1 MRDRGAFRGVDWR
14 KWPVMRALSRI
25 RISAL
30 VGGGA
35 WTLCSKLVSQALQL
49 VMFIVA
55 ARILVPAEFGFY
67 AFASAFAV
75 ILVVFSECGWREF
88 LLKSMKCEQR
98 KDEVA
103 TMSALSALLFTLVA
117 IAAAWW
123 VAHVLGRVWEAWLI
137 ALYSL
142 WILPAA
148 LSGVYE
154 GVLIS
159 RGQLHRQAQVRL
171 IAEGCGF
178 LFAVGGLWSGWGAYA
193 LVTGRLVMQSVY
205 LLGAAVAVRWWFIP
219 RFDRGFTAELLEY
232 SRHILFLRVMLQMR
246 SYAGTLAIGSF
257 LGLTDAGFYRAAE
270 RVVAAVSELIAEPAR
285 LLAWTLFRKAGAKDG
300 DGEGATA
307 LGAVATRFMLILM
320 AVSLPVYLGLAL
332 VAERFVPFLLGDKWQ
347 PAAVLVV
354 VLSFKQVF
362 LVPSYVTEPLL
373 SIAGTI
379 CKAPRVALFNGCV
392 SIVMIVLCAPFG
404 VLVAAL
410 GQIVAALIALGTSM
424 YLQSRHGGL
433 HLRPA
438 IMGCGSIFVA
448 CVPMAIGVSV
458 IGYLADGAEM
468 APVWGLVLQ
477 VLGGAVIYP
486 VVLYL
491 LRKTAIEAPLPAT
504 VLKDGGVTGAEA

>member
-1 MRDRGAFRGVDWR
+1 MKGADWR

-25 RISAL
+25 RVSAL

-49 VMFIVA
+49 AMFIVA
-55 ARILVPAEFGFY
+55 AHILVPAEFGFY

-88 LLKSMKCEQR
+88 LLKSAKCEQR
-98 KDEVA
+98 KNEVA
-103 TMSALSALLFTLVA
+103 TMSAVSALLFTLVA
-117 IAAAWW
+117 LVAAWG

-142 WILPAA
+142 WIMPAA

-159 RGQLHRQAQVRL
+159 RGQLRRQAQIRL
-171 IAEGCGF
+171 LAEGCGF
-178 LFAVGGLWSGWGAYA
+178 LFAIGGLWNGWGAYA
-193 LVTGRLVMQSVY
+193 LVAGRLVMQGVY
-205 LLGAAVAVRWWFIP
+205 LLGAAVTVRWWFIP

-232 SRHILFLRVMLQMR
+232 SRHILLLRVMLQMR

-270 RVVAAVSELIAEPAR
+270 RIVAAVSELIAEPAR
-285 LLAWTLFRKAGAKDG
+285 LLAWTLFRKAGGRSA
-300 DGEGATA
+300 GEEEPPAA
-307 LGAVATRFMLILM
+307 LGVMATRFMLILM
-320 AVSLPVYLGLAL
+320 AVSLPVYFGLAL

-362 LVPSYVTEPLL
+362 LVPSFVTEPLL

-379 CKAPRVALFNGCV
+379 RKAPGVALFNGCV

-404 VLVAAL
+404 VLAAAL

-424 YLQSRHGGL
+424 YLQGRYGGL

-458 IGYLADGAEM
+458 IGYLADGAAM

-504 VLKDGGVTGAEA
+504 VLKDGGVTGAKA